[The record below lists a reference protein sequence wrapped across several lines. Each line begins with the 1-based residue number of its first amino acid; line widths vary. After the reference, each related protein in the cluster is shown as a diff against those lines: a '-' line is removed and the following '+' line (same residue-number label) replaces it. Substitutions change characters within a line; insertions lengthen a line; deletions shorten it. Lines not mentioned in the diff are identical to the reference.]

1 MDEEKSEGDQVSAS
15 ECLLIA
21 RGISKHFGGVA
32 ALDDVSLEVRP
43 GEVHCLAGENG
54 SGKSTLIKVISGVV
68 TPDAGTIL
76 VGGEEH
82 RQLTPRQAIAAGIEV
97 IFQDFSLFPNL
108 SVAEN
113 IAIAAHIAEGRRI
126 VRPKDLRRIAREV
139 VDRIGVHLD
148 LDARVEDLS
157 VADRQLTAICRALAQ
172 DARIIFMD
180 EPTTALTWR
189 EVRALFRIVESLRES
204 GVALVFVSHKIEE
217 VLRISQRITVLRNGV
232 VVVSGEA
239 AEFDRAALIRA
250 MTGRTIAEANPS
262 EAIQEKTTPLLEVEG
277 LSLRG
282 YFEDVSFA
290 VQPGEV
296 LGVTGLLGSGR
307 TEIAEA
313 LFGITPADSG
323 TVRVDGRPVHLRSVR
338 DAITAGIGYVPA
350 DRLTQGLFLDQSIA
364 RNIIAGSLDRLVGRL
379 NLLRRSAADQTVR
392 RALATLHITM
402 SSPEAP
408 VRSLSGGNQQRIVLG
423 RWLARSPH
431 ILILNSP
438 TVGVDVGSKHE
449 ILEMLRAKSREGMG
463 IVVISDDV
471 PELMAV
477 CHRVIVVRRGRVVDE
492 LAGERLSEKTILSE
506 LAA

>member
-1 MDEEKSEGDQVSAS
+1 MSAS
-15 ECLLIA
+15 ESLLIA
-21 RGISKHFGGVA
+21 RGISKRFGGVA
-32 ALDDVSLEVRP
+32 ALDNVSFEIRP

-68 TPDAGTIL
+68 QPDTGTIT
-76 VGGEEH
+76 VGGVEH
-82 RQLTPRQAIAAGIEV
+82 RHMTPRQAIASGIDV

-113 IAIAAHIAEGRRI
+113 IAIITQIADKRRV
-126 VRPKDLRRIAREV
+126 VRPSVLQGIARDV
-139 VDRIGVHLD
+139 VDRIGVHLA
-148 LDARVEDLS
+148 LDATVASLS

-189 EVRALFRIVESLRES
+189 EVQSLFRIVESLKES

-232 VVVSGEA
+232 VVVSGDA
-239 AEFDRAALIRA
+239 AQFDRATLISA
-250 MTGRTIAEANPS
+250 MTGREIVDASPEAPL
-262 EAIQEKTTPLLEVEG
+262 EETAQPLLEVEG
-277 LSLRG
+277 LTLRG
-282 YFEDVSFA
+282 YFQGVSFS
-290 VQPGEV
+290 VRSGEV

-307 TEIAEA
+307 TEIAET

-323 TVRVDGRPVHLRSVR
+323 TIRINQRPVRIRSVR
-338 DAITAGIGYVPA
+338 DAVAAGIGYVPA

-364 RNIIAGSLDRLVGRL
+364 RNIIAGSIDRLLGRL
-379 NLLRRSAADQTVR
+379 NILRRSAAAATVAS
-392 RALATLHITM
+392 ALSNLHVTM

-408 VRSLSGGNQQRIVLG
+408 VRSLSGGNQQRVALG
-423 RWLARSPH
+423 KWLARGSK
-431 ILILNSP
+431 ILILNGP

-449 ILEMLRAKSREGMG
+449 ILAMLRAKSLEGIG

-477 CHRVIVVRRGRVVDE
+477 CRRVIVVRRGRIADE
-492 LAGERLSEKTILSE
+492 LAGERLSEEAILKE

>member
-1 MDEEKSEGDQVSAS
+1 VSAPES
-15 ECLLIA
+15 LLIA

-32 ALDDVSLEVRP
+32 ALDNVSFEIRP

-68 TPDAGTIL
+68 TPDAGTIT
-76 VGGEEH
+76 VGGIEH
-82 RQLTPRQAIAAGIEV
+82 RHMTPRQAIASGIDV
-97 IFQDFSLFPNL
+97 IYQDFSLFPNL

-113 IAIAAHIAEGRRI
+113 IAIVPHIAEGRRI
-126 VRPKDLRRIAREV
+126 VRPNVLRRIAREV

-148 LDARVEDLS
+148 LDAPVAELS

-189 EVRALFRIVESLRES
+189 EVQSLFRIVQSLKES

-217 VLRISQRITVLRNGV
+217 VLRISQRITVLRNGR

-239 AEFDRAALIRA
+239 AQFDRATLISA
-250 MTGRTIAEANPS
+250 MTGRALTDASPEG
-262 EAIQEKTTPLLEVEG
+262 AIGETAAPLLEVEG
-277 LSLRG
+277 LTLRG
-282 YFEDVSFA
+282 FFQDVSFT
-290 VQPGEV
+290 VRSGEV

-307 TEIAEA
+307 TEIAET

-323 TVRVDGRPVHLRSVR
+323 TIRINQRPVRIRSVR
-338 DAITAGIGYVPA
+338 DAVAAGIGYVPA
-350 DRLTQGLFLDQSIA
+350 DRLTQGLFLDQSIV
-364 RNIIAGSLDRLVGRL
+364 RNIIAGSIDRLVGRL
-379 NLLRRSAADQTVR
+379 NFLRRSAATATVT
-392 RALATLHITM
+392 RALSDLHVTM

-408 VRSLSGGNQQRIVLG
+408 VRSLSGGNQQRVVLG
-423 RWLARSPH
+423 KWLARGSQ
-431 ILILNSP
+431 ILILNGP

-449 ILEMLRAKSREGMG
+449 ILAMLRAKSLEGMG

-471 PELMAV
+471 PELIAV
-477 CHRVIVVRRGRVVDE
+477 CRRVIVIRRGRIVDE
-492 LAGERLSEKTILSE
+492 LAGDRLSEEAILRE